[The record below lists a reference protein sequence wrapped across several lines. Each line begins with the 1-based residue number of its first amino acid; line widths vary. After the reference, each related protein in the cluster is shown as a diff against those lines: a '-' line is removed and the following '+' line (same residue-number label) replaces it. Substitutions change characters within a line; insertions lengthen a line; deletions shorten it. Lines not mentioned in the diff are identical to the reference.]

1 MDEQFEKLISHSG
14 GYGKYQIII
23 LIIAFFTWFSLAI
36 HSTSL
41 PMLEKVPLVSYI
53 NEEGERIE
61 DNLNY
66 DICQKEY
73 TIIKNY
79 KYSWIIEL
87 NISCIEAEV
96 GLIGSFTFAGL
107 TCGCFLF
114 SLITKYIHYKPII
127 IISIFCY
134 VFFLFLTTIINN
146 YYFRLFCLIP
156 LGIANGLGLFSSLT
170 LINESVCSKKRSLFG
185 SILNIGYSICPIIYT
200 PLYAILGNWRFVFWF
215 ENIVALT
222 CGFMFIIIL
231 EDSPRT
237 YFIKDKKEEGVNIL
251 KRIASF
257 NGKSE
262 EFEKIIKSKEFE
274 DFLKKNDEEI
284 KNSKIETKTKYGY
297 YDLIKYPSIRY
308 KFIIFSFMFMST
320 NFLTNSVVIN
330 TKSMIGNMYINIM
343 TLYFTEIIGSL
354 SSGFI
359 INIPRLGRKKSIMIF
374 YCGIILG
381 FILYLLFYNFGF
393 NPWALLGAMIIIRY
407 SITGVYNTFYVFFM
421 ESYPT
426 PVRALGFG
434 LNSTFGNLAGIIS
447 PIVIEYVHIYIL
459 YSIFLV
465 ICCINC
471 LLTFFLKETV
481 GKAMRDTIDDITD
494 IISIEEDTLV
504 PNEEKNNNNLE
515 KEEKN
520 T

>member
-1 MDEQFEKLISHSG
+1 
-14 GYGKYQIII
+14 
-23 LIIAFFTWFSLAI
+23 
-36 HSTSL
+36 
-41 PMLEKVPLVSYI
+41 
-53 NEEGERIE
+53 
-61 DNLNY
+61 
-66 DICQKEY
+66 
-73 TIIKNY
+73 
-79 KYSWIIEL
+79 
-87 NISCIEAEV
+87 
-96 GLIGSFTFAGL
+96 
-107 TCGCFLF
+107 
-114 SLITKYIHYKPII
+114 
-127 IISIFCY
+127 
-134 VFFLFLTTIINN
+134 
-146 YYFRLFCLIP
+146 
-156 LGIANGLGLFSSLT
+156 
-170 LINESVCSKKRSLFG
+170 
-185 SILNIGYSICPIIYT
+185 
-200 PLYAILGNWRFVFWF
+200 
-215 ENIVALT
+215 
-222 CGFMFIIIL
+222 MFIIIL

-381 FILYLLFYNFGF
+381 FILYLLFYNLGF